1 MIIKTLRTEW
11 FQDYKKPS
19 MFIAFPRCSFKCE
32 KECKEKVCQNSSLAN
47 SGDIDCDIDSM
58 IEKYK
63 SDPIT
68 KAIVCGGL
76 DPMDSFNELYEFIY
90 TLRHNHS
97 ISDTVVIYTGYC
109 KEEIIDKVEKLKGM
123 ENIIVKFGR
132 YIPRQNKKYDDLLG
146 VWLASDNQYAE
157 KIS

>member
-47 SGDIDCDIDSM
+47 SGDIDCNIDFM

-97 ISDTVVIYTGYC
+97 ISDTVVIYTGYY
-109 KEEIIDKVEKLKGM
+109 KEEITDKVEKLKSM

>member
-19 MFIAFPRCSFKCE
+19 MFIAFPHCSFKCE

-47 SGDIDCDIDSM
+47 SGDIDYNIDFI

-90 TLRHNHS
+90 TLRHNYS
-97 ISDTVVIYTGYC
+97 ISDTVVIYTGYY
-109 KEEIIDKVEKLKGM
+109 KEEIIDKVEKLKSM

-132 YIPRQNKKYDDLLG
+132 YIPRQNKKYDELLG